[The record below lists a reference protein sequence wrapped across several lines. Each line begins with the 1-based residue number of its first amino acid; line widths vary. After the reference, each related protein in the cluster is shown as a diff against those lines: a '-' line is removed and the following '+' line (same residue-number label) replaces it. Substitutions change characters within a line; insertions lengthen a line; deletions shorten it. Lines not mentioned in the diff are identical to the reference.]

1 MSALLLVICLM
12 ALLLVQRLTRGIG
25 RRRHG

>member
-1 MSALLLVICLM
+1 MSALLLVICLV